1 MNDFKIG
8 RAVISVWNKTNIL
21 PLAQSLIRQ
30 GVVIYSTGGTYQ
42 ALKAAGLPVVKIED
56 LTGFPEI
63 LGGRVKTL
71 HPVVFAGL
79 LADTTEESHR
89 ADLARVKIEP
99 FQLVV
104 VNLYPFAETYHAGNK
119 SFEEI
124 VEMIDIGGPS
134 MLRAASRISRMSRFS
149 RIHRS
154 TTNFYSAWKIMT

>member
-1 MNDFKIG
+1 MSEFKIK
-8 RAVISVWNKTNIL
+8 RAIISVWDKTNIIA
-21 PLAQSLIRQ
+21 LAQALRRQ
-30 GVVIYSTGGTYQ
+30 GVEIYSTGGTFK
-42 ALKAAGLPVVKIED
+42 ALQTAGIAVEKIEN

-89 ADLARVKIEP
+89 ADLARVQVEAI
-99 FQLVV
+99 QLVV
-104 VNLYPFAETYHAGNK
+104 VNLYPFSETYHAGNK

-134 MLRAASRISRMSRFS
+134 MLRAASK
-149 RIHRS
+149 
-154 TTNFYSAWKIMT
+154 NFKNV